1 MELGPTSIVID
12 CSTCVMFESAHCAE
26 CMVTY
31 LCSDGAEQNF
41 VETRAESTAV
51 IFDLAE
57 LRAMKALSEAGLV
70 PTLRHR
76 AAT

>member
-31 LCSDGAEQNF
+31 LCSDGAEQTL
-41 VETRAESTAV
+41 VEARAESTAV

-57 LRAMKALSEAGLV
+57 LRALKALSEVGLV